1 MLLIGFISSIC
12 ISCTLETLAFNL
24 KWTDWI
30 LITVHSG
37 TYGLKIPLEMH
48 VASRLPGVVIA
59 VIAST
64 SIIYGWI
71 AQYTFLKHIHSGYMN
86 WVEICGICC
95 VIVASIIPSVVKSC
109 TSWLTL
115 HALTG
120 YKMTHLHV
128 YGKQKRWCLGS
139 YDLYELCGRAITLY
153 ITHEDSN
160 EESYFNPKAE
170 TVHFVLF
177 VSKASW
183 LYNQLSDMLKAFN
196 EARISLF
203 CHQSFSTYCLSKR
216 LWYEKPLKVY

>member
-12 ISCTLETLAFNL
+12 ISCTFETLVFDL

-86 WVEICGICC
+86 WVEVCGICC
-95 VIVASIIPSVVKSC
+95 VIIASIIPSVVKSC
-109 TSWLTL
+109 TSSW
-115 HALTG
+115 
-120 YKMTHLHV
+120 
-128 YGKQKRWCLGS
+128 
-139 YDLYELCGRAITLY
+139 
-153 ITHEDSN
+153 
-160 EESYFNPKAE
+160 
-170 TVHFVLF
+170 
-177 VSKASW
+177 SW
-183 LYNQLSDMLKAFN
+183 LKMYKDLNYPLERGQEALSQVSSSEQLTMWLYRVEKDTWSNVCFFECNTKSSKYIFSHVN
-196 EARISLF
+196 IVISA
-203 CHQSFSTYCLSKR
+203 SNYYTD
-216 LWYEKPLKVY
+216 